1 MPFSRLLAFAALFTF
16 CLAAVAG
23 CLPSDEQIAA
33 ETLAMRQ
40 HAYKEWKSARER
52 GDEQSARLNGPLS
65 LDDAIRLALRYNK
78 ELLSAMQNREIAAGE
93 RMSAYQI
100 VLPSFQVT
108 GNTSVVE
115 GNGGLF
121 DNYSYG
127 LSVGQ
132 PIAQGASYPAQ
143 LRQARLLTALTDE
156 QIRAQVQTLIQTT
169 ATYYYDVLLAQHM
182 VNTQREGLVSAEAQ
196 LRMVT
201 ERRRQETATDYDVLR
216 AQVDVATYRARMIQA
231 QNDIDSGRVN
241 LLKVMGVSQD
251 SEITFSDKLEFL
263 PMRPVFERAVQIA
276 SANRA
281 DLRIAELNARSEQE
295 AVRIAQSQFFPVLA
309 ATAGNTRINSR
320 SGGLRPTRT
329 DWSAGLNFTWD
340 IGIDLW
346 GNLRSARAEEI
357 QRQIDLLDVQ
367 ETTVQEIRLQMYNLV
382 NSEEMV
388 KALEVNQD
396 AASEALRLVLVGY
409 QAGVRTEVDVTD
421 ARRALTEV
429 QGDYY
434 TALYN
439 HTRNRLDLQVAMGI
453 LGPALVSDC
462 DMLAPTVPIANI
474 EEFAVTDYTPNPIS
488 LPDGATGAAPGG
500 SRSGSRTGTGTGS
513 DGGRGTGSV
522 NTNSGSG
529 GATTP
534 GTTQTG
540 SRAPVRGSRSSTTVS
555 QADTTMPSAVRA
567 SDLNSGRRD
576 ARRTTTQTASAR
588 R

>member
-1 MPFSRLLAFAALFTF
+1 MPFSRMLVRAALCTF
-16 CLAAVAG
+16 CLAAVTG

-40 HAYKEWKSARER
+40 HAYEEWKSARER

-65 LDDAIRLALRYNK
+65 LDDAIRLALQYNK
-78 ELLSAMQNREIAAGE
+78 ELLSVMQNREITAGQ
-93 RMSAYQI
+93 RMSTYGI
-100 VLPSFQVT
+100 ILPSLRAT
-108 GNTSVVE
+108 GSTSVVE

-127 LSVGQ
+127 LTVNQ
-132 PIAQGASYPAQ
+132 PIAQGVSYPAQ

-156 QIRAQVQTLIQTT
+156 QIRAQVQTLIQTA

-182 VNTQREGLVSAEAQ
+182 LNTQREGLVSAEAQ

-309 ATAGNTRINSR
+309 ASAGNTTARRRI
-320 SGGLRPTRT
+320 GGAHPERGN
-329 DWSAGLNFTWD
+329 WSAGLNMTWD
-340 IGIDLW
+340 LGIDLW
-346 GNLRSARAEEI
+346 GNLRSRRAEEI
-357 QRQIDLLDVQ
+357 QSQIDLLDVQ

-462 DMLAPTVPIANI
+462 SNLAPTVPIANI
-474 EEFAVTDYTPNPIS
+474 EEFAATDYQPNPIS
-488 LPDGATGAAPGG
+488 LPGGATGIPGERRSGG
-500 SRSGSRTGTGTGS
+500 SGTGTGNVNNR
-513 DGGRGTGSV
+513 GGD
-522 NTNSGSG
+522 
-529 GATTP
+529 ATTP
-534 GTTQTG
+534 GDTPTG
-540 SRAPVRGSRSSTTVS
+540 SRAPARGSRSSTTVS
-555 QADTTMPSAVRA
+555 QADKAVPSAVRA

-576 ARRTTTQTASAR
+576 NRRTTQTASAR

>member
-1 MPFSRLLAFAALFTF
+1 MPFSRMLVCAALCIS
-16 CLAAVAG
+16 CLAAAPG

-65 LDDAIRLALRYNK
+65 LDDAIRLALQYNK
-78 ELLSAMQNREIAAGE
+78 ELLSAMQNREITAGQ
-93 RMSAYQI
+93 RMSAYGI
-100 VLPSFQVT
+100 ILPSLRAT
-108 GNTSVVE
+108 GSTSVVE
-115 GNGGLF
+115 NGGGLF

-127 LSVGQ
+127 LTVNQ
-132 PIAQGASYPAQ
+132 PIAQGVSYPAQ

-251 SEITFSDKLEFL
+251 SEITFSDKLVFI

-309 ATAGNTRINSR
+309 ASAGNTTALRRI
-320 SGGLRPTRT
+320 GGARPERGN
-329 DWSAGLNFTWD
+329 WNAGLNMTWD
-340 IGIDLW
+340 LGIDLW
-346 GNLRSARAEEI
+346 GNLRSRRAEEI
-357 QRQIDLLDVQ
+357 QSQIDLLDVQ

-462 DMLAPTVPIANI
+462 NMLAPTVPIANI
-474 EEFAVTDYTPNPIS
+474 EEFAATDYQPNPIS
-488 LPDGATGAAPGG
+488 LPGGATGIPGER
-500 SRSGSRTGTGTGS
+500 RSNG
-513 DGGRGTGSV
+513 
-522 NTNSGSG
+522 SGSG
-529 GATTP
+529 TDTGNVNNRGGDATTP
-534 GTTQTG
+534 GDTPTG
-540 SRAPVRGSRSSTTVS
+540 SRTPARGSRSSTTVS
-555 QADTTMPSAVRA
+555 QADKAVPSAVRA

-576 ARRTTTQTASAR
+576 NRRTQTQTASAR

>member
-1 MPFSRLLAFAALFTF
+1 MPFSRLLASAALLTF
-16 CLAAVAG
+16 CLATVAG

-40 HAYKEWKSARER
+40 HAYTEWKTARER
-52 GDEQSARLNGPLS
+52 GDEQTARLNGPLS
-65 LDDAIRLALRYNK
+65 LDDAIRLALQYNK
-78 ELLSAMQNREIAAGE
+78 ELLSVMQNREITAGQRMAAY
-93 RMSAYQI
+93 RVI
-100 VLPSFQVT
+100 LPSLSVDAS
-108 GNTSVVE
+108 TSVSE
-115 GNGGLF
+115 GRGGGLF

-127 LSVGQ
+127 LSVSQ
-132 PIAQGASYPAQ
+132 PIAQGVSYPAQ
-143 LRQARLLTALTDE
+143 LRQARLETALTDE
-156 QIRAQVQTLIQTT
+156 RIRAQVQTLIQTT

-281 DLRIAELNARSEQE
+281 DLRIAELTARSEHE
-295 AVRIAQSQFFPVLA
+295 AVRIAQSQFFPILA
-309 ATAGNTRINSR
+309 ASAGNSAIGRR
-320 SGGLRPTRT
+320 VSGNRPNRG
-329 DWSAGLNFTWD
+329 DWSAGLNMSWD
-340 IGIDLW
+340 LGIDLW
-346 GNLRSARAEEI
+346 GNLRSRRAEEI
-357 QRQIDLLDVQ
+357 QSQINLLDVQ

-462 DMLAPTVPIANI
+462 DLLAPTVPIANI
-474 EEFAVTDYTPNPIS
+474 EEFAATDYTPNPIS
-488 LPDGATGAAPGG
+488 LPGDATGTPGVN
-500 SRSGSRTGTGTGS
+500 RS
-513 DGGRGTGSV
+513 GRGTGTV
-522 NTNSGSG
+522 NNRG
-529 GATTP
+529 GDATTP
-534 GTTQTG
+534 GDTPTS
-540 SRAPVRGSRSSTTVS
+540 SRAPSRTSRSSTTVS
-555 QADTTMPSAVRA
+555 QADTTVPSAVRA
-567 SDLNSGRRD
+567 SELNSGRRD
-576 ARRTTTQTASAR
+576 NRRTQTASAR
-588 R
+588 RSSQK